1 MAQIQSLAQ
10 EIPYAA
16 SAAIKKKKN
25 HHIAVEMIRMSLISQ
40 FGICGSAQRGDT
52 AEAAPENVRTEI

>member
-16 SAAIKKKKN
+16 SAAIKKKN